1 MSEFADK
8 VRSLSIIGG
17 GRTRD
22 TRVREGKAHPETG
35 VPYKVTETD
44 AGRTIEHAT
53 RDDRVDVVVTPAS
66 VVVTRDRRKEMPDG
80 SKA

>member
-8 VRSLSIIGG
+8 VRSLGYLSR

-22 TRVREGKAHPETG
+22 TRVREGRAHPETG

-53 RDDRVDVVVTPAS
+53 KDDRVDAVVTPTT
-66 VVVTRDRRKEMPDG
+66 VTVTRAELKGQANAR
-80 SKA
+80 